1 MKYVNRFTLL
11 IILGA
16 FISTVTAY
24 AQVSTPPESLDPDEI
39 TDEDLQL
46 VVNISDSA
54 TGIQEEANAKMKEI
68 VEGEGMTFERFQEI
82 VMSQQNPQMAG
93 QVEITDEEQQTLETI
108 QPDLMQV
115 NQEAQQRYLETIENE
130 GLTVEKFQQLAMA
143 IQTNPEVA
151 ERFEKIRNGNG

>member
-16 FISTVTAY
+16 LISTVTAY
-24 AQVSTPPESLDPDEI
+24 AQVSTTPESLDPDEI

-82 VMSQQNPQMAG
+82 VMNQQNPQMAG

-130 GLTVEKFQQLAMA
+130 GLTVEKFQQLAIA